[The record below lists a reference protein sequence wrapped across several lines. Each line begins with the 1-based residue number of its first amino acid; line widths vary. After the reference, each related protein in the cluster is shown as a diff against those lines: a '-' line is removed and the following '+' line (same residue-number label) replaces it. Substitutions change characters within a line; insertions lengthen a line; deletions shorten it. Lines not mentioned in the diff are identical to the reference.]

1 MSKEDVIIYYGL
13 VTELLK
19 DANFRVEIDT
29 DATENP
35 IPKKL
40 VICHPSGKIRT
51 NRIKIANGDRV
62 KVEFSPYSI
71 DKGRIVERMKN
82 QI

>member
-19 DANFRVEIDT
+19 DANFRVEINA
-29 DATENP
+29 DANNNP
-35 IPKKL
+35 VSKKL

-51 NRIKIANGDRV
+51 NRIKIANGDIV

-82 QI
+82 QA